1 MIFPQQRKTRWKHVS
16 KPLPSAA
23 RTGGTLVCASAGTF
37 GPVLCVCVC
46 LDAFGSLLDEA
57 GCLFE
62 RAFVIT
68 CVLRLLER
76 VEEQDLGIYSTGH

>member
-1 MIFPQQRKTRWKHVS
+1 MYQSHYPPPQGQEALSFVHLRG
-16 KPLPSAA
+16 PLDP
-23 RTGGTLVCASAGTF
+23 F
-37 GPVLCVCVC
+37 CVCVC

>member
-1 MIFPQQRKTRWKHVS
+1 METCIKAITLRRKDRRHSRLCICGDLWTRS
-16 KPLPSAA
+16 
-23 RTGGTLVCASAGTF
+23 
-37 GPVLCVCVC
+37 VCVC

-57 GCLFE
+57 GWLFE

-76 VEEQDLGIYSTGH
+76 VEEQDPGIYSTGH